1 MDIEKRE
8 TVLTTGGRGVLAE
21 PFMGG
26 IVGGAVSEGG
36 CEMTGWVEVYGREE
50 GGVLRGEGR

>member
-1 MDIEKRE
+1 MPSDEMDIEKRE

-26 IVGGAVSEGG
+26 IVGGTVTEGG
-36 CEMTGWVEVYGREE
+36 CEMAGGTKVYGREE
-50 GGVLRGEGR
+50 NIV